1 MVAEGTADIDDT
13 QPDEAIAEADA
24 EAEPDRDPAPLDR
37 AESADLTD
45 LQWHLGTSAG
55 MRNSDDPFDIN
66 IPAGMDDTVADGSD
80 APVIAVVDTGVDYTN
95 PALAPNMIDLSQYG
109 SLMADTGCGVY
120 GIDATQPAGSEAFAD
135 PMDTN
140 SHGTHVAGIIAANG
154 DVEGVNPHARI
165 VAVRVIAD
173 SGSVYTSAIV
183 RELGWLVEAKAAG
196 VNIQGLNFSI
206 GGMTGVTYAARAA
219 FALAEENGIV
229 AFVAAGNNGNN
240 VDDSDTVLTAVQ
252 AGSTVVVDAAEAN
265 GEPSYFSNYGKLST
279 DVFSPGS
286 GIMATVPVSLSTY
299 YPAVAKRYGE
309 SLVYEGF
316 EPEGAAEDADV
327 NGGFTFSRLDEE
339 AEDGCGEPIAST
351 GERFYLGTESLPVVV
366 DEYRENV
373 TDLGGGDSFSTYARV
388 GTIVS
393 EPVDLTQKDGWTAP
407 TADEPLRF
415 GLSGFS
421 YFIPVGN
428 SQSAGYQVKVS
439 FKLDDGTW
447 SELAD
452 SSGAGMQGDEWAELP
467 ASAPITVPESAD
479 FESFQM
485 KIEVSFMVIEEDT
498 LPESVTIFIDS
509 LGIGYGTHPYG
520 IMSGTSMATPVAAGA
535 FALLRAAYPRES
547 ALRTSARIV
556 GGAAP
561 DSRLSDL
568 CSTGGRV
575 DVARAASGPGPVLTS
590 ASFEDGVLSLEGWF
604 LEGAGAVQ
612 VGGADAEVVSWTADT
627 ATEPGIVRV
636 KVPEGVSG
644 SQTVSLSRSDGA
656 LTWTSALI
664 TESATD
670 FAELPQPGFDEYGYA
685 DASSAC
691 PSSSASRSSARSASV
706 AMTGSEYALIE
717 KLS

>member
-1 MVAEGTADIDDT
+1 
-13 QPDEAIAEADA
+13 
-24 EAEPDRDPAPLDR
+24 
-37 AESADLTD
+37 
-45 LQWHLGTSAG
+45 
-55 MRNSDDPFDIN
+55 
-66 IPAGMDDTVADGSD
+66 
-80 APVIAVVDTGVDYTN
+80 
-95 PALAPNMIDLSQYG
+95 
-109 SLMADTGCGVY
+109 
-120 GIDATQPAGSEAFAD
+120 
-135 PMDTN
+135 
-140 SHGTHVAGIIAANG
+140 
-154 DVEGVNPHARI
+154 
-165 VAVRVIAD
+165 
-173 SGSVYTSAIV
+173 
-183 RELGWLVEAKAAG
+183 
-196 VNIQGLNFSI
+196 
-206 GGMTGVTYAARAA
+206 
-219 FALAEENGIV
+219 
-229 AFVAAGNNGNN
+229 
-240 VDDSDTVLTAVQ
+240 
-252 AGSTVVVDAAEAN
+252 
-265 GEPSYFSNYGKLST
+265 
-279 DVFSPGS
+279 
-286 GIMATVPVSLSTY
+286 MATVPVSLSTY

-485 KIEVSFMVIEEDT
+485 KIEISFMVIEEDT

-535 FALLRAAYPRES
+535 FALLRAAYPQES

-604 LEGAGAVQ
+604 LEGAGEDDGSDDAADDVAAPLAGTGDGS
-612 VGGADAEVVSWTADT
+612 GGALVGLAAI
-627 ATEPGIVRV
+627 AAG
-636 KVPEGVSG
+636 
-644 SQTVSLSRSDGA
+644 GA
-656 LTWTSALI
+656 SA
-664 TESATD
+664 A
-670 FAELPQPGFDEYGYA
+670 AVARRKRRMPQ
-685 DASSAC
+685 
-691 PSSSASRSSARSASV
+691 R
-706 AMTGSEYALIE
+706 
-717 KLS
+717 

>member
-183 RELGWLVEAKAAG
+183 RGLGWLVEAKAAG

-229 AFVAAGNNGNN
+229 AFAAAGNNGNN

-286 GIMATVPVSLSTY
+286 GIMATTPVSLSTY

-351 GERFYLGTESLPVVV
+351 GERFYLGTESLPVELEAAVGPASPVLTWNDRLLVV
-366 DEYRENV
+366 AEGLETSNNDVHITAIDPATGAIDELGTVPYEVGDAAVSKDALYLHIPGDILDASSLDHVLVCPLDDFGAARMVELPGFDRSLPYSIRLAASNGDLAILNMPGYPEALDGVYADVWTLEEGGSAVVPSDIKLQQGGSATATALVVGDTLYVWGISHEVDTRTYFRSLPLAALGRE
-373 TDLGGGDSFSTYARV
+373 A
-388 GTIVS
+388 
-393 EPVDLTQKDGWTAP
+393 EPVPVDPKPTDPTAP
-407 TADEPLRF
+407 QTPATLD
-415 GLSGFS
+415 
-421 YFIPVGN
+421 
-428 SQSAGYQVKVS
+428 
-439 FKLDDGTW
+439 KLASTGDG
-447 SELAD
+447 
-452 SSGAGMQGDEWAELP
+452 
-467 ASAPITVPESAD
+467 
-479 FESFQM
+479 
-485 KIEVSFMVIEEDT
+485 
-498 LPESVTIFIDS
+498 
-509 LGIGYGTHPYG
+509 
-520 IMSGTSMATPVAAGA
+520 
-535 FALLRAAYPRES
+535 S
-547 ALRTSARIV
+547 ALWLIV
-556 GGAAP
+556 GA
-561 DSRLSDL
+561 
-568 CSTGGRV
+568 T
-575 DVARAASGPGPVLTS
+575 AASGAIAAACAAYG
-590 ASFEDGVLSLEGWF
+590 ERR
-604 LEGAGAVQ
+604 Q
-612 VGGADAEVVSWTADT
+612 
-627 ATEPGIVRV
+627 R
-636 KVPEGVSG
+636 
-644 SQTVSLSRSDGA
+644 QTRRPLR
-656 LTWTSALI
+656 
-664 TESATD
+664 
-670 FAELPQPGFDEYGYA
+670 
-685 DASSAC
+685 
-691 PSSSASRSSARSASV
+691 
-706 AMTGSEYALIE
+706 
-717 KLS
+717 